1 MNKEIEIPVIW
12 RDESLLVINKP
23 AGLLTIPDGYD
34 PDAPHLKILLAPKY
48 GPLWIVHRLDRY
60 TSGVI
65 LLARSASAH
74 RQLNTQ
80 FQERRVTKLYHALVL
95 GNPNWDHFTVDLPL
109 KVNAGRRHR
118 TVVDHREGK
127 SSITKLKVLERFEG
141 CCLLEASPQSGRRHQ
156 IRVHLAAE
164 RLPIAGDDLYGNDS
178 QINISNL
185 DNSSE
190 DIPQSEKPLL
200 NRSGLHAWSIEVK
213 HPNSH
218 QLSVFKAPYPE
229 DFSKAIGCLRS

>member
-23 AGLLTIPDGYD
+23 AGLLTI

-118 TVVDHREGK
+118 TVVDHRAGK
-127 SSITKLKVLERFEG
+127 SSVTKLKVLERYEG
-141 CCLLEASPQSGRRHQ
+141 CCLL
-156 IRVHLAAE
+156 
-164 RLPIAGDDLYGNDS
+164 
-178 QINISNL
+178 
-185 DNSSE
+185 
-190 DIPQSEKPLL
+190 
-200 NRSGLHAWSIEVK
+200 
-213 HPNSH
+213 
-218 QLSVFKAPYPE
+218 
-229 DFSKAIGCLRS
+229 